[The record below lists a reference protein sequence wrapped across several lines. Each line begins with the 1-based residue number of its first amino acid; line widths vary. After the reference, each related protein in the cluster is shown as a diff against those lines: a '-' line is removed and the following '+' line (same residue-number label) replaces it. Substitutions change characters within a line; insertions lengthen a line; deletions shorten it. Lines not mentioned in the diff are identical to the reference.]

1 MVWGEVM
8 GKIEITNVSSIM
20 IDTNYVWDNGLP
32 RNDRYKTQFSVT
44 NCEPLG
50 GSGIYIA
57 KSYYSHESERCPLL
71 NGEGCTVFIRQ

>member
-50 GSGIYIA
+50 GSGICIDI
-57 KSYYSHESERCPLL
+57 LM
-71 NGEGCTVFIRQ
+71 